1 MPSVNSLLHFITIS
15 LVGLVVGVINGLAGG
30 ASVISYPVL
39 VATGISPISA
49 TMTNALGIWS
59 ANLFAL
65 TAYRGKVRELL
76 RTYKSAILIS
86 IAGAVTGAILLL
98 TLPGKI
104 FEKVVP
110 FLLFF
115 STLSLLIKAKPR
127 TKRRHTIIDLVL
139 LYLIGVY
146 CGYFGPGQGI
156 MVIVVLARDSQRDA
170 ETMNYAKNVIVG
182 IASTVANIF
191 YVFSGQV
198 HWFYV
203 AALFLGSSV
212 GGVLG
217 GRSAR
222 RVPTLVYRRLI
233 FIIGISASIWL
244 FIRYY

>member
-1 MPSVNSLLHFITIS
+1 
-15 LVGLVVGVINGLAGG
+15 
-30 ASVISYPVL
+30 
-39 VATGISPISA
+39 
-49 TMTNALGIWS
+49 
-59 ANLFAL
+59 
-65 TAYRGKVRELL
+65 
-76 RTYKSAILIS
+76 
-86 IAGAVTGAILLL
+86 
-98 TLPGKI
+98 
-104 FEKVVP
+104 
-110 FLLFF
+110 
-115 STLSLLIKAKPR
+115 LIKAKPR

>member
-1 MPSVNSLLHFITIS
+1 MT
-15 LVGLVVGVINGLAGG
+15 GVQTCAL
-30 ASVISYPVL
+30 
-39 VATGISPISA
+39 PIFS
-49 TMTNALGIWS
+49 
-59 ANLFAL
+59 
-65 TAYRGKVRELL
+65 
-76 RTYKSAILIS
+76 IL
-86 IAGAVTGAILLL
+86 GAVTGAILLL

-115 STLSLLIKAKPR
+115 STLALLVKAKPR
-127 TKRRHTIIDLVL
+127 TKRHHTIIDLIL

-156 MVIVVLARDSQRDA
+156 MVIVVLARDSRRDA
-170 ETMNYAKNVIVG
+170 ETMNYAKNIIVG

-203 AALFLGSSV
+203 AALFLGSSI

-217 GRSAR
+217 GRSAQ
-222 RVPTLVYRRLI
+222 RVPTIVYRRLI
-233 FIIGISASIWL
+233 FFIGISASIWL

>member
-1 MPSVNSLLHFITIS
+1 MPSVNSLLHFIAIS

-30 ASVISYPVL
+30 ASVISYPL

-65 TAYRGKVRELL
+65 TTYRGKVRELL
-76 RTYKSAILIS
+76 RTYRSAIIVS
-86 IAGAVTGAILLL
+86 IAGAVTGAMLLL

-115 STLSLLIKAKPR
+115 STLSLLIKARPR

>member
-1 MPSVNSLLHFITIS
+1 MLNVDSLARFLAIS
-15 LVGLVVGVINGLAGG
+15 LVGFVVGVINGLAGG

-49 TMTNALGIWS
+49 TMTNAVGIWS
-59 ANLFAL
+59 ANFFAL
-65 TAYRGKVRELL
+65 TAYRGRVSQLFTHYRN
-76 RTYKSAILIS
+76 AIILS
-86 IAGAVTGAILLL
+86 IIGAASGATLLL

-115 STLSLLIKAKPR
+115 STLTLLIRPKPR
-127 TKRRHTIIDLVL
+127 TKRRHSVVDLFL
-139 LYLIGVY
+139 LYLIGIY

-170 ETMNYAKNVIVG
+170 ESMNYAKNIIVG
-182 IASTVANIF
+182 IASTVAVII
-191 YVFSGQV
+191 YIFSGQV

-203 AALFLGSSV
+203 IALFLGSSI

-217 GRSAR
+217 GRSASK
-222 RVPTLVYRRLI
+222 VPIHVYRRLI
-233 FIIGISASIWL
+233 FVIGIAASIWL